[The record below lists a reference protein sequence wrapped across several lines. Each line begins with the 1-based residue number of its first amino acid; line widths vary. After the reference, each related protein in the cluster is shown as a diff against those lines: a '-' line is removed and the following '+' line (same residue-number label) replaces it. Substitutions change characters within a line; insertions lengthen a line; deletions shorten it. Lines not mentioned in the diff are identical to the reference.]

1 MPDNALIKEMAK
13 QVREKTP
20 DELKNQALTV
30 NGLFSGFLLVP
41 ALVVIFG
48 GIRMLQLRS
57 FGICVLA
64 SLLAATP
71 VISPTCCCGV
81 GALVG
86 IWSIVVLLAPTVRLA
101 FR

>member
-1 MPDNALIKEMAK
+1 MAK

-30 NGLFSGFLLVP
+30 YGIFSGVLLVP
-41 ALVVIFG
+41 ALVVIVG

-64 SLLAATP
+64 SLLAAVP
-71 VISPTCCCGV
+71 VLSPTCCCGV
-81 GALVG
+81 GAIVG
-86 IWSIVVLLAPTVRLA
+86 LWSIVVLMAPAVRLA